1 MFVPEMMM
9 TNQILTLNK
18 SFKKCI
24 EIFGNVQNFSDLY
37 YVIKM
42 ITNKQKTKVMKNEM
56 ELVLEMLE
64 TRFNKHLNDMLELQ
78 KKVDAGEDDDDDHDE
93 MIYLESA
100 YQEVEI
106 IIDFIKTFNQQCKS
120 KILINLFI

>member
-1 MFVPEMMM
+1 
-9 TNQILTLNK
+9 
-18 SFKKCI
+18 
-24 EIFGNVQNFSDLY
+24 
-37 YVIKM
+37 
-42 ITNKQKTKVMKNEM
+42 MKNEM

-100 YQEVEI
+100 YYEVEGI
-106 IIDFIKTFNQQCKS
+106 INFIKTLNK
-120 KILINLFI
+120 